1 MKKNYILVFIL
12 FYAAVSSFGQ
22 AIQTNYINYQGVA
35 RDAENQLMANE
46 SLTLGIALKLGG
58 VGETPAYSEN
68 HVVTTDANGVFSL
81 KIGNGDV
88 INGDYAN
95 FPWGNLATYVTVS
108 INGIEVGTT
117 EMSAVPYALSSGDG
131 AQQADEVPYDNTA
144 SGLSANNT
152 QDAIDELVGSG
163 TIDADADPT
172 NEIQT
177 ISFDPTSNQIS
188 LTDGGTITIPSGG
201 TDADADPTNEFQT
214 LSFDVGTNELSL
226 SDGNAITIPSG
237 GTDADADPTNEIQTI
252 SFDATSNEISL
263 TDGGTITIPSG
274 GTDADADPTNEIQTL
289 SFDVGTNELSL
300 SDGNS
305 ITIPS
310 GGTDADADPTN
321 ELQTISFDAASN
333 EISLTDGGTITI
345 PSGGT
350 DADADP
356 TNEFQT
362 LSFDAGTNELSLTDG
377 NTISIPTGGTDAD
390 ADPTNEIQTIS
401 FDAASNEITLTDGGT
416 IIIPS
421 GGTDADADPTNELQ
435 DISLSGTELTIS
447 DGSTIDLAP
456 IVPPGGSDDQNL
468 VLTGDVLSIEG
479 GTGSVDLS
487 DYRST
492 DTTTQSG
499 LLLGDGTAVSGLEGT
514 ADGQVPKWDAA
525 TSSWAAGTDATGT
538 GGSSLW
544 TENGNNITYEGG
556 LVGIGTPSPSSNFEV
571 SGEGDVQQRISSTNG
586 GNPNVQLYRQGNSN
600 VDWTMSGGSGA
611 LSFLYSND
619 DLATAFKHTEFKENG
634 DLNVFGGIESQDL
647 QGTGQRNVMANADG
661 KLVIGSGGSGSS
673 LWSEDTNGINFIG
686 NIGIG
691 AEADPFYPLEI
702 TTDTGVGL
710 SLNSTSNFNYI
721 AYTNSSGYIGYA
733 GSFNGGEDMD
743 FGTGGGNLNGKVHI
757 VTNSSPKLSVAANGD
772 VGIGITNPQTKL
784 DIVGGQWD
792 LNNTSGDFRI
802 GSDLQGLRIGVA
814 TGIGP
819 GGGDVR
825 LRAQGG
831 TDRLFIGAGNEDVM
845 TVTPGNVAVNGNV
858 NITGEV
864 NRPATGNANMVP
876 IAYGAVRQDGI
887 VMTGSGNFTVT
898 KSGVGAYLISING
911 ELSAEINVSIGS
923 LDNPGFIRIV
933 GLGTD
938 LGVATFDISG
948 DRKDEWFNFV
958 TYKP

>member
-12 FYAAVSSFGQ
+12 FYAAVNSFGQ

-152 QDAIDELVGSG
+152 QDAIDALAAGG
-163 TIDADADPT
+163 TIDTDNQALVLTGDLLTIQDGAGSIDLSGYIDDADADAT

-177 ISFDPTSNQIS
+177 ISFDVGTNELS
-188 LTDGGTITIPSGG
+188 LSDGGVVTIPSGG

-274 GTDADADPTNEIQTL
+274 GTDADADPTNEFQTL

-401 FDAASNEITLTDGGT
+401 FDAASN
-416 IIIPS
+416 
-421 GGTDADADPTNELQ
+421 
-435 DISLSGTELTIS
+435 
-447 DGSTIDLAP
+447 
-456 IVPPGGSDDQNL
+456 
-468 VLTGDVLSIEG
+468 
-479 GTGSVDLS
+479 
-487 DYRST
+487 
-492 DTTTQSG
+492 
-499 LLLGDGTAVSGLEGT
+499 
-514 ADGQVPKWDAA
+514 
-525 TSSWAAGTDATGT
+525 
-538 GGSSLW
+538 
-544 TENGNNITYEGG
+544 
-556 LVGIGTPSPSSNFEV
+556 
-571 SGEGDVQQRISSTNG
+571 
-586 GNPNVQLYRQGNSN
+586 
-600 VDWTMSGGSGA
+600 
-611 LSFLYSND
+611 
-619 DLATAFKHTEFKENG
+619 
-634 DLNVFGGIESQDL
+634 
-647 QGTGQRNVMANADG
+647 
-661 KLVIGSGGSGSS
+661 
-673 LWSEDTNGINFIG
+673 
-686 NIGIG
+686 
-691 AEADPFYPLEI
+691 
-702 TTDTGVGL
+702 
-710 SLNSTSNFNYI
+710 
-721 AYTNSSGYIGYA
+721 
-733 GSFNGGEDMD
+733 
-743 FGTGGGNLNGKVHI
+743 
-757 VTNSSPKLSVAANGD
+757 
-772 VGIGITNPQTKL
+772 
-784 DIVGGQWD
+784 
-792 LNNTSGDFRI
+792 
-802 GSDLQGLRIGVA
+802 
-814 TGIGP
+814 
-819 GGGDVR
+819 
-825 LRAQGG
+825 
-831 TDRLFIGAGNEDVM
+831 
-845 TVTPGNVAVNGNV
+845 
-858 NITGEV
+858 
-864 NRPATGNANMVP
+864 
-876 IAYGAVRQDGI
+876 
-887 VMTGSGNFTVT
+887 
-898 KSGVGAYLISING
+898 
-911 ELSAEINVSIGS
+911 
-923 LDNPGFIRIV
+923 
-933 GLGTD
+933 
-938 LGVATFDISG
+938 
-948 DRKDEWFNFV
+948 
-958 TYKP
+958 